1 MSEDKKANNGNKD
14 NKAKKPLAK
23 FTIVPLILA
32 LLLFGAA
39 KFSGVDNNSGGQVS
53 VGAPQN
59 VRDLPVSKSIAVG
72 DVALGNYG
80 QQGKTT
86 GIKVSGQGKP
96 GAKILI
102 YLFSE
107 PLVLTA
113 VVDNNG
119 SWSYTVQDPLNPGDH
134 EAYAAFDSGDGKY
147 ARSSV
152 FNFAIEKV
160 QASSTDPNGYKLVIK
175 SVQPTATENNRTITY
190 YIVAVIGLILI
201 LVGLLSYFIIGKRS
215 SGVYK

>member
-1 MSEDKKANNGNKD
+1 MSEDKKTNKD
-14 NKAKKPLAK
+14 DKAKKPLAK

-32 LLLFGAA
+32 LLLFGAV
-39 KFSGVDNNSGGQVS
+39 KFAGLDNAPSGQVRAG
-53 VGAPQN
+53 VPQN
-59 VRDLPVSKSIAVG
+59 VRDLPVSTSVEVS
-72 DVALGNYG
+72 DVVIGSYG

-86 GIKVSGQGKP
+86 GLDVSGKGKP
-96 GAKILI
+96 GGKVLI
-102 YLFSE
+102 YLFSD
-107 PLVLTA
+107 PLVLSA
-113 VVDNNG
+113 VVDSNG
-119 SWSYTVQDPLNPGDH
+119 SWRYSVQDPLAPGDH

-201 LVGLLSYFIIGKRS
+201 LVGLLSYFIIGKRF